1 MTRMMETMLKHIIVF
16 GVGSASK
23 DFLSAA
29 PDHLV
34 VVALMDNDQTKHGTT
49 VEGYKVVSPEQ
60 LARLDYDYIV
70 VTARAVDSIRAGL
83 MERGVPE
90 EKIVAYCPSY
100 SRELHERANR
110 DIRVLNEQL
119 GMTIPPLGLATM
131 YVDLADSEEGFD
143 SLPRDFVRNHAFR
156 LAARRI
162 TDLGIKGAIGEL
174 GVYQG
179 DQASLLNTLF
189 PDRKLYLFDTFTGFS
204 EKDLETE
211 QGNGFSSAQVG
222 DFVNTSVDLVMK
234 KMAHPAKVRI
244 VQGYFPESLQDL
256 DDTFAFVSLD
266 VDLYQPISAGL
277 EWFYDR
283 LSRGGYIFVHD
294 YNNRRYRG
302 VRSAV
307 DEFVKARGACAV
319 PLPDFAGSMIIT
331 K

>member
-119 GMTIPPLGLATM
+119 GMTIPRLGWRRCMSIWPTARKVSIPCRAISCATM
-131 YVDLADSEEGFD
+131 PFGWRHGASPTWGSREPLASWGL
-143 SLPRDFVRNHAFR
+143 SGRSGQPAQHAVSRPQALSVRHLHR
-156 LAARRI
+156 LF
-162 TDLGIKGAIGEL
+162 GKG
-174 GVYQG
+174 
-179 DQASLLNTLF
+179 S
-189 PDRKLYLFDTFTGFS
+189 
-204 EKDLETE
+204 
-211 QGNGFSSAQVG
+211 GNG
-222 DFVNTSVDLVMK
+222 
-234 KMAHPAKVRI
+234 
-244 VQGYFPESLQDL
+244 
-256 DDTFAFVSLD
+256 
-266 VDLYQPISAGL
+266 AGQWL
-277 EWFYDR
+277 LFR
-283 LSRGGYIFVHD
+283 AGG
-294 YNNRRYRG
+294 
-302 VRSAV
+302 
-307 DEFVKARGACAV
+307 
-319 PLPDFAGSMIIT
+319 
-331 K
+331 